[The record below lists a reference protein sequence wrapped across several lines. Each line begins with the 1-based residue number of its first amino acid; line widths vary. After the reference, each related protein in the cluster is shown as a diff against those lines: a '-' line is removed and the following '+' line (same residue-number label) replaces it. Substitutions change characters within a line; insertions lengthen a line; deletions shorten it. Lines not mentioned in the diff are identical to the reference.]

1 MKFDPKTAVENIAR
15 YIQKSGLDKK
25 EVAEKAHI
33 AASTLSNWLADRSKP
48 SLYSLYA
55 LAQGLGCSVEELMV
69 PPGEHTLEQ
78 IDGLSIEQWRARAIV
93 AEQKADELTQQMVEL
108 RKKINS
114 L

>member
-1 MKFDPKTAVENIAR
+1 MNFDAETAIANIAR

-25 EVAEKAHI
+25 EIAKKSNI
-33 AASTLSNWLADRSKP
+33 AAATLSNWLAGRSKP

-55 LAQGLGCSVEELMV
+55 LAQGLGCTVEELMA
-69 PPGEHTLEQ
+69 PPGEHTLEK